1 MNSTKKLVKNKILTI
16 STNIFSILIPF
27 FQYVPATA
35 IWFGIMSVPVVTYIF
50 YFFQNPNILIYD
62 IGFLLRTPGTYIAI
76 WGLTIFIY
84 ALILQIA
91 NRKQLIQKGPYKIVR
106 HPQYIAFIIMTFGMT
121 LVTFQTS
128 PITNLIEFDINPY
141 SMILLIWIIEV
152 LAYIVLAKIEDFA
165 LKNKY
170 GKEFVEYQN
179 SVGFMIPNFA
189 MKKNLLRFKKDNN

>member
-35 IWFGIMSVPVVTYIF
+35 IWFGIMSVPVIAYILF
-50 YFFQNPNILIYD
+50 FFQNPSILIHD
-62 IGFLLRTPGTYIAI
+62 ILFLLRTPGTYIAI

-84 ALILQIA
+84 ALIFQLTY
-91 NRKQLIQKGPYKIVR
+91 RKQLIQKGPYKIVR

-121 LVTFQTS
+121 LVAFQTS
-128 PITNLIEFDINPY
+128 PIPYLIESNINPY
-141 SMILLIWIIEV
+141 SMILLIWILEV

-170 GKEFVEYQN
+170 GKSYVEYQN

-189 MKKNLLRFKKDNN
+189 TKKFLLRFKKDNN

>member
-84 ALILQIA
+84 ALILQIT
-91 NRKQLIQKGPYKIVR
+91 NRKHLIQKGPYKIVR

-179 SVGFMIPNFA
+179 SVGFMIPKFA